1 MVVER
6 TCTQLQCQCLA
17 VLRDFL
23 YAYIGFQ
30 RVAGRLDV
38 DVSVAVV
45 GAGVCERG
53 HVAPQVDTVIAV
65 VELTAEAER
74 TVYLSRGTPNS
85 RCSHSVL
92 LMDALIVKSLW
103 SVCGCFLSPGM
114 VGSLSATRFNRLLTI
129 EL

>member
-17 VLRDFL
+17 VLRNLL
-23 YAYIGFQ
+23 YAYISFQ

-74 TVYLSRGTPNS
+74 TVYLKRHAQQSLQPFGVVYRRIDSEVVVVGLW
-85 RCSHSVL
+85 L
-92 LMDALIVKSLW
+92 LFESW
-103 SVCGCFLSPGM
+103 YG
-114 VGSLSATRFNRLLTI
+114 R
-129 EL
+129 